1 MTRHLVVL
9 PALLMLHG
17 CSLAFAEE
25 RSWSFVTAVGG
36 LEVGKPVQSS
46 GRWSLPIRAD
56 VSGLKTITNKPT
68 TINSALVCEVVKA
81 RVKDQDIFL
90 ILKTTLAHG
99 DATSICPAAKLGR
112 LATGRYNVWYGAPRA
127 KGISLGTID
136 VAL

>member
-1 MTRHLVVL
+1 MTRYLFVL
-9 PALLMLHG
+9 PALLILQG

-25 RSWSFVTAVGG
+25 RPWSFVTAIGG
-36 LEVGKPVQSS
+36 LEVGTPIQSS

-56 VSGLKTITNKPT
+56 VSGLQTITNKPT

-81 RVKDQDIFL
+81 RVKGQDIFL

-112 LATGRYNVWYGAPRA
+112 LAPGRYSVWYGASRT
-127 KGISLGTID
+127 KGISLGAI
-136 VAL
+136 